1 MGQSGDMFFSLMP
14 RGCAMLCVISSTLRT
29 SRTHFP
35 IPRKPQ
41 PLSILCPSYFM
52 EQIEMSRERGRP
64 FNPLFPYLFAFIG
77 GWYFWC
83 SWLHMHIEGAVQS
96 SVAPYKGQCT
106 LALPVSSSSHPP
118 PYQHHHHRSP
128 FNTSNSLYNPL
139 PHSLPIPQ
147 AQLRFMFDCSICRD
161 FPDVFV
167 SRRHSPGHRTLTPV
181 MSPSCFYWKPALIGL
196 SAGKW
201 QLASIMTSLLWLSGF
216 T

>member
-1 MGQSGDMFFSLMP
+1 MGQSGHMFFSLVP
-14 RGCAMLCVISSTLRT
+14 RGCVISSTLRS

-41 PLSILCPSYFM
+41 PLSIRYFM
-52 EQIEMSRERGRP
+52 GRIEMSRERGRP

-167 SRRHSPGHRTLTPV
+167 SRRHSPGHHTLTPV

-201 QLASIMTSLLWLSGF
+201 QLASIMTSLLRLSIF
-216 T
+216 R